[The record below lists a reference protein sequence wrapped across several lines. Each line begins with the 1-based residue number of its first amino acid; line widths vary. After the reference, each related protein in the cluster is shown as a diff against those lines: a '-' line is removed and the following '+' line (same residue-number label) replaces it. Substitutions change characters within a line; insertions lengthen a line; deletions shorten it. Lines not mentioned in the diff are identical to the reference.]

1 MNTYRSVKSAVVGF
15 VRLRTDPGERARAQT
30 ARRPWSGSVREGRV
44 LGVINPL
51 GEGCGVEMRARANSV
66 PLPLATA
73 GPAAADGF
81 RFARRTARLG
91 AACWIEWR
99 GAWRAG
105 VIVWRGHAAAVVAL
119 GDRASRARYVRR
131 AYQDLRRRVIRP
143 ALKLLAGR
151 RQESAGAEVMR

>member
-1 MNTYRSVKSAVVGF
+1 MIWQSHILPPPDRAKAGMAGGD
-15 VRLRTDPGERARAQT
+15 RL
-30 ARRPWSGSVREGRV
+30 
-44 LGVINPL
+44 
-51 GEGCGVEMRARANSV
+51 
-66 PLPLATA
+66 
-73 GPAAADGF
+73 
-81 RFARRTARLG
+81 ARRTARLG

-151 RQESAGAEVMR
+151 RQEPAGAEVMR